1 MGKITKLMTAA
12 GLLAGSVL
20 INAALHAQE
29 DEMPGGMM
37 EDKSGGMMSGDS
49 MSDKESNGHGMM
61 GMMQEMNRMME
72 NCNKM
77 MESHAEAEP
86 KSEASDQP
94 AG

>member
-1 MGKITKLMTAA
+1 MGKITKSMTAA
-12 GLLAGSVL
+12 GLLAGGVL
-20 INAALHAQE
+20 ISAALYAQ
-29 DEMPGGMM
+29 DGMMPGDPMTGN
-37 EDKSGGMMSGDS
+37 KSGSMMSGDS
-49 MSDKESNGHGMM
+49 GKESSGHGMM

-86 KSEASDQP
+86 KTEAADKP

>member
-1 MGKITKLMTAA
+1 MIAPV
-12 GLLAGSVL
+12 LLAGSVL

-49 MSDKESNGHGMM
+49 GKESNGHGMM
-61 GMMQEMNRMME
+61 GMMQEMNRMIE

-77 MESHAEAEP
+77 MESHAEAKP
-86 KSEASDQP
+86 KSETADKP